1 MAVLTDKKGKR
12 GMPTVGARS
21 STPFEGFLPVFQS
34 FLESNIANPDNLGA
48 DIYRRMLETDETVS
62 SGIDFISSTVV
73 PHLGEYTNTNRKA
86 QKYIDS
92 LWMNCYTSLEQVI
105 EELILALVFGWAVGE
120 LVLRQEDGRIWLD
133 DVPFLL
139 PESTTIAIES
149 NPKAQNFGRVR
160 GFKQKNGSGQE
171 LPKDRMVYWAHRIR
185 NSNPYGQSRL
195 KPAYKSWFFK
205 DVFLKD
211 WGRALSTFGSP
222 IAVAE
227 MTNPKT
233 QDVDASGNPTT
244 TGQNMLTTLQ
254 NLSGGSSIVH
264 GIGDKIRLEQAKVSV
279 GKDFESGENH
289 LNKCILRALL
299 IPALLFE
306 PTDIGSFALG
316 SKHFEIF
323 MRSIARIV
331 KDLHRVLLLQIY
343 RPLLT
348 LNFGPKCPLGEFKAQ
363 VLEEEDLKLWAEI
376 LFSLVS
382 AGFMSKRELDDLNAG
397 RAKFNLKP
405 LTKLPEPD
413 PSAPEAPQDG
423 AGGQDPNLPPQT
435 DRGGQ
440 VAGKTADGR
449 EGSTTNQPRPGGRT
463 PTKPQGRPRR
473 NS

>member
-1 MAVLTDKKGKR
+1 MAVLTDETGQQHET
-12 GMPTVGARS
+12 PTVGARH
-21 STPFEGFLPVFQS
+21 STPLDGFLPVFQS
-34 FLESNIANPDNLGA
+34 FIQSNIANPDNLGA

-62 SGIDFISSTVV
+62 SGIDFIGSTVV
-73 PHLGEYTNTNRKA
+73 PHLGEYTNTNRRA
-86 QKYIDS
+86 LKYIDE
-92 LWMNCYTSLEQVI
+92 LWINCNTSLEQVV
-105 EELILALVFGWAVGE
+105 EELVLALVFGWAVGE
-120 LVLRQEDGRIWLD
+120 KVLREGDGKIWLD
-133 DVPFLL
+133 DVPFLM
-139 PESTTIAIES
+139 PESTTITIEGDS
-149 NPKAQNFGRVR
+149 KQQNFGRVR
-160 GFKQKNGSGQE
+160 GFKQRNGAAEE
-171 LPKDRMVYWAHRIR
+171 LPLSRMVYWAHRIR

-222 IAVAE
+222 IGVAE
-227 MTNPKT
+227 MTNMNAP
-233 QDVDASGNPTT
+233 DVDTAGQATT
-244 TGQNMLTTLQ
+244 AGQNMLKTLQ

-264 GIGDKIRLEQAKVSV
+264 GKGDTIRLEQAKVSV

-323 MRSIARIV
+323 MRSIARLV
-331 KDLHRVLLLQIY
+331 KDLHRVILLQIY
-343 RPLLT
+343 RPLLW
-348 LNFGPKCPLGEFKAQ
+348 LNFGPKCPMGAFKTQ
-363 VLEEEDLKLWAEI
+363 ILEEEDLKLWAEI

-405 LTKLPEPD
+405 LTQVPPPE
-413 PSAPEAPQDG
+413 PSAPAPG
-423 AGGQDPNLPPQT
+423 AGNPPLQT

-449 EGSTTNQPRPGGRT
+449 EQSTTNQPRSGGRT

-473 NS
+473 NG

>member
-1 MAVLTDKKGKR
+1 MAVLTDETGQQH
-12 GMPTVGARS
+12 GTPTVGVRS
-21 STPFEGFLPVFQS
+21 SIPFDGFLSVFNAFIQ
-34 FLESNIANPDNLGA
+34 SNIANPDNLGA

-73 PHLGEYTNTNRKA
+73 PHLGEYTNPKKAA
-86 QKYIDS
+86 QKYIDQ
-92 LWMNCYTSLEQVI
+92 LWINCNTSLEQVV
-105 EELILALVFGWAVGE
+105 EELILALVFGWSVGE
-120 LVLRQEDGRIWLD
+120 TVLRAGDGKIWLD
-133 DVPFLL
+133 DVPFLM
-139 PESTTIAIES
+139 PESTIIAIETDRT
-149 NPKAQNFGRVR
+149 KQNFGRVR
-160 GFKQKNGSGQE
+160 GFKQRNGSGQE
-171 LPKDRMVYWAHRIR
+171 LPLSRMVYWAHRVR

-195 KPAYKSWFFK
+195 KPAYKSWFYK

-222 IAVAE
+222 IGIAE
-227 MTNPKT
+227 MTNMHA
-233 QDVDASGNPTT
+233 QDVDASGNATT
-244 TGQNMLTTLQ
+244 AGQNMLNTLK

-264 GIGDKIRLEQAKVSV
+264 GIQDKIRLEQAKVSV
-279 GKDFESGENH
+279 GQDFESAENH

-331 KDLHRVLLLQIY
+331 KDLHRVILLQIY
-343 RPLLT
+343 RPLLW
-348 LNFGPKCPLGEFKAQ
+348 LNFGPNCPMGEFKAQ
-363 VLEEEDLKLWAEI
+363 VMEEEDLKLWAEI

-405 LTKLPEPD
+405 LEKLPPQEPTA
-413 PSAPEAPQDG
+413 PSAAPGKAQD
-423 AGGQDPNLPPQT
+423 NLPPQT

-449 EGSTTNQPRPGGRT
+449 EQSTTNQPRSSGRT

-473 NS
+473 NG